1 MSNYQIS
8 DIEQLDEVYLKEGV
22 FLVLMHA
29 LNVPPHLLLIVSGKV
44 FSISTLGPAV
54 DEDVQ
59 RYLNLIKKKS
69 IKTLF
74 VKMNL
79 PQVFTKE
86 ELQRKVREITLAYPR
101 VDVGLATCLSPIK
114 DFCHDFVN
122 IDKSGVLLVFD
133 LLDSLKSHQAIA
145 ACYHLNLES
154 ELIESKLLLKRYSV
168 FEVNEAI
175 FSASVHA

>member
-8 DIEQLDEVYLKEGV
+8 DIEKLEEVYLQDGV

-29 LNVPPHLLLIVSGKV
+29 LTVPPHLLLIVSGKV

-59 RYLNLIKKKS
+59 RYLNLIKKRA

-86 ELQRKVREITLAYPR
+86 ELQKKLREITLAYPR

-114 DFCHDFVN
+114 DFCENFVKIN
-122 IDKSGVLLVFD
+122 KKDILLVFD
-133 LLDSLKSHQAIA
+133 LLDSLKTHEAIA
-145 ACYHLNLES
+145 ACYHLNLDTELVES
-154 ELIESKLLLKRYSV
+154 RLLLKRYSV

-175 FSASVHA
+175 FSAAVQA